1 MVDNSLIKTRFSYQ
15 EEMVDIPLSKKIKDS
30 VIKRRWLITH

>member
-15 EEMVDIPLSKKIKDS
+15 EERVDNPLSKKIKDS
-30 VIKRRWLITH
+30 VIKGRGLITH